1 MKKEKTSLW
10 TGYFTLLILM
20 NLCNGI
26 AGQMTIPLVAK
37 FSLSL
42 YPDITLAST
51 AAGLMSLVSLVV
63 CPFAGLLSDRLD
75 RKKILFAASV
85 GYGVSLLLH
94 TCAVN
99 IAILIFLRLVTGVFF
114 SVVTVTVVAFSTAFI
129 PKERLGEGLG
139 YTALAMILA
148 QAFGPAL
155 GLKLM
160 EAFSYSATFITSGL
174 FALGCAALLLLIPS
188 HSEPKSGQRRRVVFS
203 DLFAVEMTGFMLL
216 AALFSSGS
224 GLISTYLAI
233 LAEERSIA
241 NIAVYFTLYSV
252 CLVGLR
258 PLAGKLLD
266 QKGVYLILV
275 PSVIF
280 AALEMFFVGL
290 GYSLSVI
297 LIGSV
302 CKALGQGVGIP
313 SMQAHAVKQMDKAHA
328 GVATSTI
335 MIGQNVGN
343 ALAPITGSFFVTS
356 FGYEKMFCGFG
367 AILLI
372 AGMVILFLRHR
383 RECSAGRELC

>member
-1 MKKEKTSLW
+1 MKKGKTSLW
-10 TGYFTLLILM
+10 TRYFTLLILM

-94 TCAVN
+94 ACVAN
-99 IAILIFLRLVTGVFF
+99 IAILILLRLMTGVFF

-148 QAFGPAL
+148 QALGPAF

-188 HSEPKSGQRRRVVFS
+188 RFEPKSGQRRKVTFS
-203 DLFAVEMTGFMLL
+203 DLFAVKMTGFMLL

-241 NIAVYFTLYSV
+241 NVAVYFTLYSV
-252 CLVGLR
+252 CLVVLR

-275 PSVIF
+275 PSIVF
-280 AALEMFFVGL
+280 AALEMFFVGI

-302 CKALGQGVGIP
+302 CKALGQGIGIP

-343 ALAPITGSFFVTS
+343 ALAPIAGSFFVTS

-372 AGMVILFLRHR
+372 AGMVILFLQHR
-383 RECSAGRELC
+383 QERAADRNSC